1 MCDQTEIRYGDGDIV
16 WVKFHNYWWPGEVHG
31 TNRVPEHILKSF
43 RRMPIAIVKFFQEE
57 AYEYVKNIKDVYQ
70 YNCIRKN
77 EFIKKGLGEYKMWCI
92 FALSAIIML
101 PGRLFNIFR

>member
-77 EFIKKGLGEYKMWCI
+77 EFIKKGLG
-92 FALSAIIML
+92 
-101 PGRLFNIFR
+101 